1 MTDRATL
8 HRWSAMAGEQLN
20 DRLTRRYIGG
30 DLATVAQFHL
40 KQGCVVPTHSH
51 ENEQFTNVLQGA
63 LRFRFGTDQQD
74 TIDVRAGEV
83 VRIPG
88 NLSHSAEALED
99 TLVLDVFCPP
109 RADWIAK
116 DDAYLR

>member
-1 MTDRATL
+1 MTDLATL
-8 HRWSAMAGEQLN
+8 YRWSEMPGEQLN
-20 DRLTRRYIGG
+20 ERLTRRYIGG

-40 KQGCVVPTHSH
+40 KQGCLVPTHSH
-51 ENEQFTNVLQGA
+51 GNEQFSSVLQGV
-63 LRFRFGTDQQD
+63 LRFRFGPDQRE
-74 TIDVRAGEV
+74 IVDVHAGEV

-88 NLSHSAEALED
+88 NLPHSAEALED
-99 TLVLDVFCPP
+99 CLVLDVFCPP

>member
-1 MTDRATL
+1 MTDSATL
-8 HRWSAMAGEQLN
+8 HRWSEMPGEQLN
-20 DRLTRRYIGG
+20 ERLTRRYIGG
-30 DLATVAQFHL
+30 DRATIAQFHL
-40 KQGCVVPTHSH
+40 KQGCLVPTHSH
-51 ENEQFTNVLQGA
+51 GNEQFTNVLQGV
-63 LRFRFGTDQQD
+63 LRFRFGSDQVE
-74 TIDVRAGEV
+74 IVDVRAGEV

-88 NLSHSAEALED
+88 DLPHSAEALED